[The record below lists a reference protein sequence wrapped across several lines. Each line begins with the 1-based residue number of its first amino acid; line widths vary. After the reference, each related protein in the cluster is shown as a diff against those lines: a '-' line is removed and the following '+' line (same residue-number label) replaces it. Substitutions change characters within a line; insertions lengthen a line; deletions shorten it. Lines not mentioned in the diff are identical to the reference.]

1 MTPIHKPRGTPNRV
15 GGVSTWYLIGLL
27 VAAVIGG
34 AVGAWI
40 HFIAST
46 PNLAALLAMFIL
58 APFALTVGLLFIIGL
73 VMLPFGRSRGGMAMI
88 GIALALGAGGYV
100 GNLVG
105 PDWRH
110 PIETS
115 AEVSVTLDAPISQT
129 FSGSGGTCRTV
140 ANGDQITAITSGPI
154 IENGDE
160 LMILY
165 LNLPGGESNG
175 SASISGYHTEGRLAR
190 YSGPFNAPIDFET
203 DELRMTGSGSFSEMR
218 ASERGERIG
227 GADGPTRI
235 SGSFSWTCSPL
246 PGD

>member
-1 MTPIHKPRGTPNRV
+1 MTPIHKPSGIRDRV
-15 GGVSTWYLIGLL
+15 GSVSTRYPVGLF

-46 PNLAALLAMFIL
+46 PNLAALLAIFIL
-58 APFALTVGLLFIIGL
+58 APFVLTVGLLFIIGL

-88 GIALALGAGGYV
+88 GMALTLGAGGYV
-100 GNLVG
+100 GNLIG
-105 PDWRH
+105 PDWRY

-140 ANGDQITAITSGPI
+140 ENGDQITAVSSGPI

-160 LMILY
+160 LMILS
-165 LNLPGGESNG
+165 LNLPRGESNG
-175 SASISGYHTEGRLAR
+175 SASIYGYHTEGRLAG
-190 YSGPFNAPIDFET
+190 YSGLFNAPIDFAT
-203 DELRMTGSGSFSEMR
+203 GGLRMTGSGSFSDLMP
-218 ASERGERIG
+218 SERGERIG
-227 GADGPTRI
+227 GPDGPTRI

-246 PGD
+246 PED